1 MDCYTNRQHARTIY
15 DLQPATTGSAGL
27 DLATAADLSMKE
39 QRIYIVGTAIF
50 GPLPDGMLGLRIGR
64 SSAMT
69 QGIIVYPGVIDSD
82 YQGEIKI
89 MLASMQIPCTILANT
104 KIAQLILLPCWVP
117 QNMQNNRGDSSFD
130 STGRKYRKNEMEKGT

>member
-1 MDCYTNRQHARTIY
+1 
-15 DLQPATTGSAGL
+15 
-27 DLATAADLSMKE
+27 MKE

-50 GPLPDGMLGLRIGR
+50 GPLPDGMLGLIIGQ
-64 SSAMT
+64 SSATT

-89 MLASMQIPCTILANT
+89 MLASMQIPCTIPANT

-117 QNMQNNRGDSSFD
+117 HMQNN
-130 STGRKYRKNEMEKGT
+130 